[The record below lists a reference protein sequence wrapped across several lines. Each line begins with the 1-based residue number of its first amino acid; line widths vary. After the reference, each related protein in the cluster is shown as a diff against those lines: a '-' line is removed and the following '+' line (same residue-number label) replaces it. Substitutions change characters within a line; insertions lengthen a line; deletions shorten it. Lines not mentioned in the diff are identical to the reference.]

1 MCVSGN
7 EKLDFLKKSNDNKLF
22 LYPILIKSLSRIA
35 DDANIFFFRSDLV
48 LTPQLF
54 CSSIVR
60 YHTEL
65 RQ

>member
-35 DDANIFFFRSDLV
+35 DDANIFFFSDQ
-48 LTPQLF
+48 T
-54 CSSIVR
+54 
-60 YHTEL
+60 
-65 RQ
+65 